1 MQRDLPSE
9 LLRAAV
15 SAAQNAYAPYSR
27 FAVGAAARTADGAV
41 FVGANMENASYGVTI
56 CAEVGALQAA
66 STVGKLPDVVQIAVA
81 GGIME
86 EAGRPTG
93 KIVTPCGRCRQLIL
107 ESAHLGR
114 RDVEVWCADLDL
126 TSVACFKISELLPHG
141 FGPATLGK
149 GDGIKGTAF
158 DSAHKLSNR

>member
-1 MQRDLPSE
+1 MEYQSAND
-9 LLRAAV
+9 LLRAAAH
-15 SAAQNAYAPYSR
+15 AARNAYAPYSH
-27 FAVGAAARTADGAV
+27 FAVGAAVKTADGSV
-41 FVGANMENASYGVTI
+41 FTGANMENASYGVTV

-66 STVGKLPDVVQIAVA
+66 SSAGKLADVTQIAVA
-81 GGIME
+81 GGTT
-86 EAGRPTG
+86 EAAHRLTG
-93 KIVTPCGRCRQLIL
+93 NIVTPCGRCRQLIL

-126 TSVACFKISELLPHG
+126 TSVACFKISELLPQG